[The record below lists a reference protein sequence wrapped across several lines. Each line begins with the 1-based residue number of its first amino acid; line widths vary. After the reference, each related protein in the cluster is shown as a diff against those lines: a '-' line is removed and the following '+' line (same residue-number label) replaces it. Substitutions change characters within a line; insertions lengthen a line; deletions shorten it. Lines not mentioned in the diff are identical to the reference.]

1 MTFRLTRDE
10 IAALCS
16 AGVLAP
22 SGGNAQPWRV
32 TVAGDRIAVDIDP
45 SRGSFLDV
53 GGYASRFA
61 AGCFTENVVI
71 TARERGLDHEVAV
84 GEGVVTITFTGR
96 RDPQPEPLAAL
107 LGERVTN
114 RDLHQGLPLDDAVV
128 GRLAATADPSV
139 AVHAFG
145 GAKDAHV
152 AALGLADAIRM
163 RHRVMFDDMI
173 REICWTEREAVDRSE
188 GLQID
193 TLGLPPSTRTL
204 LRVLRRLPWTRLALP
219 RARLG
224 DTARDLVRG
233 CSHICCL
240 YTTAGATP
248 DAMVAAGRAVQRL
261 WLEATRA
268 GVALQP
274 WTVSTL
280 QLLRLEAFGGE
291 GFTSGERAEVA
302 RMGGLLRAAFD
313 VPATATPVF
322 VFRLFTAPRG
332 AYGARR
338 QPWEW
343 LTTIQEAQ

>member
-193 TLGLPPSTRTL
+193 TLGLP
-204 LRVLRRLPWTRLALP
+204 RRP
-219 RARLG
+219 AR
-224 DTARDLVRG
+224 
-233 CSHICCL
+233 CC
-240 YTTAGATP
+240 ACCAACPGPASRCPAPGSATP
-248 DAMVAAGRAVQRL
+248 
-261 WLEATRA
+261 
-268 GVALQP
+268 
-274 WTVSTL
+274 
-280 QLLRLEAFGGE
+280 
-291 GFTSGERAEVA
+291 
-302 RMGGLLRAAFD
+302 
-313 VPATATPVF
+313 PATSSGAARTSAACTRPPGP
-322 VFRLFTAPRG
+322 PRTRWSPPAG
-332 AYGARR
+332 PSSGCGWRPPGPAWRCSRGR
-338 QPWEW
+338 
-343 LTTIQEAQ
+343 